1 MKVLHKNL
9 LISASIGF
17 IFSLA
22 AVFGLLVGG
31 VQSQTRT
38 QCESWLQG
46 LLTNPNGI
54 QYILSNIHNVV
65 AEQNRARAT
74 RIQGAGSVS
83 EGEVAQEQQEPQE
96 PSIHIVRVA
105 TKITE
110 KNDAYYKFSWIL
122 AVKNDADVNKSFT
135 AKIEWLDKDGF
146 IIDDDVVHDLTI
158 GANREKHFTGYALT
172 DADVADTVSNVRAY
186 IPTHTILTT
195 SVADPIQPVSAT
207 ISE

>member
-1 MKVLHKNL
+1 MKALHKNL
-9 LISASIGF
+9 LLGVGIGF
-17 IFSLA
+17 IFSMV

-46 LLTNPNGI
+46 LLTSPNGI
-54 QYILSNIHNVV
+54 QYILSNIHSIA
-65 AEQNRARAT
+65 AEQNRARAI
-74 RIQGAGSVS
+74 RAQSAGSIPEEEIV
-83 EGEVAQEQQEPQE
+83 QEPQE
-96 PSIHIVRVA
+96 PSIQIVRVA

-122 AVKNDADVNKSFT
+122 TIKNDADANKSFT

-158 GANREKHFTGYALT
+158 GANKEKHFTGYALT

-186 IPTHTILTT
+186 IPAHSIITT